1 MGKTLSLPLK
11 GKHIIQWGRQMC
23 TQLTI
28 IKYGEQYNGD
38 LPKVS
43 WEHRGESKGAALEV
57 ISKSFAE
64 KVISELPFGERI
76 GIFQM
81 NKDGKGIFQAGNTG
95 SMICS
100 ERKCG
105 LVVRDPGGF

>member
-1 MGKTLSLPLK
+1 M
-11 GKHIIQWGRQMC
+11 R

-43 WEHRGESKGAALEV
+43 WEHRGGSEGATSEV
-57 ISKSFAE
+57 IRKSFPE

-81 NKDGKGIFQAGNTG
+81 NKDGKDIFQAGNNG
-95 SMICS
+95 SLMCS
-100 ERKCG
+100 E
-105 LVVRDPGGF
+105 

>member
-43 WEHRGESKGAALEV
+43 WEHRGGSEGAASEV
-57 ISKSFAE
+57 TRRSFAE
-64 KVISELPFGERI
+64 KVISEFPFGERI

-81 NKDGKGIFQAGNTG
+81 NKDGKGTFPAGSNG
-95 SMICS
+95 SLMGS
-100 ERKCG
+100 E
-105 LVVRDPGGF
+105 

>member
-81 NKDGKGIFQAGNTG
+81 NKMGRAYSRQGILGA
-95 SMICS
+95 
-100 ERKCG
+100 
-105 LVVRDPGGF
+105 